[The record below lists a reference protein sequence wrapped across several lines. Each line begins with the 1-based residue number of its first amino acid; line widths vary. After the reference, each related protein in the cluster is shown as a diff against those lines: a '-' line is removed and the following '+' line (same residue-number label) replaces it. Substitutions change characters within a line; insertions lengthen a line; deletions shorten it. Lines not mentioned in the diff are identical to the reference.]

1 MNPEKRIFEIRE
13 MINEHNHRYYVLND
27 PIISDNEYDILF
39 KELES
44 LEKINPECFDAQ
56 SPTQRVG
63 AEPITTF
70 DTIRHRLPMLSLGN
84 AMNDG
89 ELTSF
94 HERSKKTLEMD
105 SIIYAAEPKLDGLGV
120 ELVYSNGKFT
130 HGSTR
135 GDGTTGEDITHNLK
149 TIPSI
154 PLGLRDKEIPIPT
167 MLEVRGE
174 VFISKRIF

>member
-1 MNPEKRIFEIRE
+1 MNPEKRIFEIRK

-84 AMNDG
+84 AMDDS

-105 SIIYAAEPKLDGLGV
+105 KKESGEYADNYLRVKQSHSSLTFWFFLCLIIVSLILLFAFNKNISKIYIVIIL
-120 ELVYSNGKFT
+120 
-130 HGSTR
+130 
-135 GDGTTGEDITHNLK
+135 
-149 TIPSI
+149 
-154 PLGLRDKEIPIPT
+154 LGLFLFFDMKSN
-167 MLEVRGE
+167 LE
-174 VFISKRIF
+174 RILKSYGG